1 MHKKASALLFGGLVI
16 SRGRQKLVLV
26 TKRALNRP
34 CGTQT
39 RGILGFSTHGR
50 ARDLPSLLSL
60 FSTLI
65 LEFGLKATRTKDER
79 QCACFFLCF
88 FFSSFFF
95 LSFIF
100 LFFVPMSNGI
110 SKHQSDWR
118 SSGPNVR
125 GHIPTLTFS
134 LIRDQ
139 PVISTNN
146 TR

>member
-16 SRGRQKLVLV
+16 SRGCQKLVLV

-95 LSFIF
+95 SFFYF
-100 LFFVPMSNGI
+100 LFFHTNVEWNQQA
-110 SKHQSDWR
+110 SKRLAIFWTECARAYTHSDLFPDSR
-118 SSGPNVR
+118 S
-125 GHIPTLTFS
+125 
-134 LIRDQ
+134 
-139 PVISTNN
+139 
-146 TR
+146 TRYFYK